1 MINHIIKRKM
11 DMRKKANKTKNKK
24 TTPKRPFLR
33 MWKSYLNAEGKYN
46 IMLDLPVQTEGRE
59 ESGFYF
65 PSR

>member
-1 MINHIIKRKM
+1 
-11 DMRKKANKTKNKK
+11 MRKKANKTKNKK